1 MNTSINKRTPENNV
15 DNIFLERW
23 SPRAFSSKPI
33 EKEKLMTLFE
43 AARWAPSCYN
53 EQPWLFLYAA
63 KEEDLKI
70 FRNILV
76 EQNQVWA
83 NKAPVLAVVFAK
95 KNFTFNGKPNRWA
108 EFDSGSAWMSLAIQ
122 ANKLGLYTHGM
133 AGFNENLAYELL
145 NVSPDEYKAVAA
157 IAIGYIGDKSKLP
170 QELQEREE
178 PSPRKTIAE
187 ITHEGKFN

>member
-23 SPRAFSSKPI
+23 SPRAFSSKPV

-83 NKAPVLAVVFAK
+83 NKAPVLAVVFARK
-95 KNFTFNGKPNRWA
+95 HFTFNGKPNRWA

-157 IAIGYIGDKSKLP
+157 LAIGYMGNKSELP
-170 QELQEREE
+170 KELQEREE
-178 PSPRKTIAE
+178 PSPRKTITE